1 MGAIQPTTPSQTV
14 GPFFALPGA
23 LPWSDGPLVV
33 PEGTP
38 GAIRIS
44 GRVFD
49 GEGAPV
55 PDALI
60 ETWQADPDGRFA
72 HPDDP
77 RGTGIPRQAAAPDDR
92 VAGTGIGI
100 GIGTGRG
107 AGSAGSA
114 AGRSADPAS
123 GGAGAAGWSL
133 GHGAGFRGLGRC
145 PTDADGRYWILTLKP
160 GPVPTPGGGQ
170 QAPHIDVSVLA
181 RGMLNRLVTRIYF
194 PDEAAANAADP
205 VLSTIDEPE
214 QRATLIAVAEDG
226 GLRFDIHL
234 QGADETVFFD
244 V

>member
-38 GAIRIS
+38 GAVRIS

-60 ETWQADPDGRFA
+60 ETWQADPDGGFA

-92 VAGTGIGI
+92 VAS
-100 GIGTGRG
+100 TGRG

-133 GHGAGFRGLGRC
+133 GHGPGFRGLGRC

-160 GPVPTPGGGQ
+160 GPVPAPGGGQ

-205 VLSTIDEPE
+205 ILSTIDEPE